1 MLGCQVVSFAS
12 AVNEEGEAPLGSMLE
27 QQLD

>member
-1 MLGCQVVSFAS
+1 MLGGQVVLFAS
-12 AVNEEGEAPLGSMLE
+12 AVNEEGEAPLGSTLE